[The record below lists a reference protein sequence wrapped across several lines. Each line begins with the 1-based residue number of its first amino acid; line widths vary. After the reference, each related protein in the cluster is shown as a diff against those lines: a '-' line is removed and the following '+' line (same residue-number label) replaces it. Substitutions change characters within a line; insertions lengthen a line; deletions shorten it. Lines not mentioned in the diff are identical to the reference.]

1 MVPKISMIW
10 IMNVLKDVSINM
22 NTDDHMEDEFTHERD
37 ESMIGG
43 LDNRLEPDRRIK
55 KTDTEH

>member
-1 MVPKISMIW
+1 MD
-10 IMNVLKDVSINM
+10 IMKRVNVLKDVSINM